1 MNKTFGSLVAAT
13 SATAALSLITLAAA
27 SPSAAPARGT
37 ASAAPSHPASI
48 RRRVDHVGRLVATAP
63 AGKTIAQVSTTFTV
77 PTAKPSEQHRPGSV
91 PGSDVGQAWTATTS
105 PAITGASSR
114 LASGCAPGQR
124 TGAPEYALF
133 WEMAPAAPQFAFTA
147 GNGKQVNVVHV
158 APGNTISVIVS
169 APGESEPFFDGKF
182 HMLVS
187 VTNARGTAYYRA
199 KGTLARGAVG
209 DRRAAEVITEL
220 PTPNPGTPKIG
231 ALDTTPVHYSL
242 VGLLLRNP
250 KDAVPE
256 PYQLTR
262 ADPDGHDPPVVAGH
276 RQDRPV
282 EALQGRPAG

>member
-1 MNKTFGSLVAAT
+1 
-13 SATAALSLITLAAA
+13 
-27 SPSAAPARGT
+27 
-37 ASAAPSHPASI
+37 
-48 RRRVDHVGRLVATAP
+48 VATAP

-77 PTAKPSEQHRPGSV
+77 PTAKPSGSIGPAPFQAVMWAGMDGYNVAGDYRGVEQAGVWVR
-91 PGSDVGQAWTATTS
+91 ARTRTS
-105 PAITGASSR
+105 
-114 LASGCAPGQR
+114 
-124 TGAPEYALF
+124 APEYALF

-199 KGTLARGAVG
+199 KGMLARGAVG

-262 ADPDGHDPPVVAGH
+262 IPMVMTHLWWQGIARIVPSKPFKAAPQDSWADAFNTTFSGQLFFHLA
-276 RQDRPV
+276 
-282 EALQGRPAG
+282 